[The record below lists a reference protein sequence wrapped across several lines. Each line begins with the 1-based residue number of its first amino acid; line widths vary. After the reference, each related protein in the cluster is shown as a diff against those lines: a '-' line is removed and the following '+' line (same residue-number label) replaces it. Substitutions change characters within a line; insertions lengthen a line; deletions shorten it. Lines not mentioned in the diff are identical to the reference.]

1 MKRTLIGLLLLVAV
15 AGRLA
20 GESLP
25 ESYRKWHDQCMT
37 EDTGQIDVQIARF
50 EGRIAADGKDQLA
63 RAYLGSACALR
74 AKAGF
79 WGPTKLKYLNRGKAY
94 LEASVAGAPNDPRV
108 RMVRAIGYYKV
119 PERFGTRPTSVKD
132 FEFLI
137 PIAREG
143 KGGLKMNERQVIL
156 YYASLVFAEEGK
168 AGAGELRKAC
178 HGLDPESRY
187 GVLTR

>member
-1 MKRTLIGLLLLVAV
+1 MKRILIALLLPVVAAGVVV
-15 AGRLA
+15 AEGV
-20 GESLP
+20 P
-25 ESYRKWHDQCMT
+25 EVCRKWHDQCMT
-37 EDTGQIDVQIARF
+37 EDTEQIDEQIAKF

-74 AKAGF
+74 AKASF
-79 WGPTKLKYLNRGKAY
+79 WGPTKLKYLNRGKAH
-94 LEASVAGAPNDPRV
+94 LEAAVAGAPTDPRV

-119 PERFGTRPTSVKD
+119 PERFGTRPTSVRD

-137 PIAREG
+137 PMAKEG
-143 KGGLKMNERQVIL
+143 KGGLKVNERQVIL

-168 AGAGELRKAC
+168 AGVEELRKVC